1 MFELFTGILTA
12 LSILGV
18 ILNIRR
24 LRACFYVWAV
34 TNFCWMVVDFH
45 REIYAQAALFAVY
58 FGLAIYGIFE
68 WGKAPEREG

>member
-24 LRACFYVWAV
+24 LRACFYV
-34 TNFCWMVVDFH
+34 
-45 REIYAQAALFAVY
+45 
-58 FGLAIYGIFE
+58 FE
-68 WGKAPEREG
+68 WGKERDC